1 MNNETILAISLA
13 MEKVE
18 KRHPQDFRE
27 NSKWKSL
34 YMLREKYCKQMAEEQ
49 LAYHTDRYRRTKDEF
64 SAKKIEE
71 YEKYLSKYQQKEQ

>member
-1 MNNETILAISLA
+1 MDSQKILAVSLA
-13 MEKVE
+13 MEKIE

-49 LAYHTDRYRRTKDEF
+49 LAYHTDRYRRTKDLF
-64 SAKKIEE
+64 SAIKIRQ
-71 YEKYLSKYQQKEQ
+71 YTNYLEKFKEKEM